1 MTSGST
7 MEYIILWTIAVALLL
22 VAILLARYW
31 KKRIR
36 AAFERKQPAGRIRR
50 EEIESSISTTRT
62 LLNILRDRGVSV
74 ERSEA
79 LLAQAEISL
88 EGRLYSRAEELLKE
102 AKKEALKANKA
113 HQDGT
118 DILNKPPP
126 SEEKEGPKEVFRKFP
141 QYYFQ
146 AKFEIGRARDAIESA
161 VTAGRNTEQAEEFL
175 RIAEEHFRTETYDR
189 AFSMAVKAKKSA
201 DGEEVEEIVS
211 EKIEVKKSPDIR
223 ESAGIERIADAGEL
237 GEPGS
242 GTLNAEGSL
251 KAGTSE
257 ELCPKCGGRIYPG
270 DRFCRKCGY
279 EILRCPNCGA
289 LVLEDDVFCG
299 KCGYKLV
306 EEVFVCPNCG
316 AEIPGDAIICPNCGA
331 RFE

>member
-1 MTSGST
+1 
-7 MEYIILWTIAVALLL
+7 MEYIILWTIAVAFLLI
-22 VAILLARYW
+22 AILLARYW

-62 LLNILRDRGVSV
+62 LLSILRERGVSV
-74 ERSEA
+74 DRSEA

-102 AKKEALKANKA
+102 AKEEALKANRA
-113 HQDGT
+113 HQEGT
-118 DILNKPPP
+118 DILNKPP
-126 SEEKEGPKEVFRKFP
+126 SGEEKEGPKEVFQKFP

-146 AKFEIGRARDAIESA
+146 AKFEIGRAKDAIESA
-161 VTAGRNTEQAEEFL
+161 NTAGRDTTRAEELL
-175 RIAEEHFRTETYDR
+175 RVAEEHFRTETYDR
-189 AFSMAVKAKKSA
+189 AFSMAVRAKKSA
-201 DGEEVEEIVS
+201 DGEEVEEIVA
-211 EKIEVKKSPDIR
+211 EKLEVKEAPAVTEPSGIKNITEVGEVR
-223 ESAGIERIADAGEL
+223 ESSDTNLKSERMAEAGKSGE
-237 GEPGS
+237 
-242 GTLNAEGSL
+242 T
-251 KAGTSE
+251 
-257 ELCPKCGGRIYPG
+257 CPRCGGKIYPG

-306 EEVFVCPNCG
+306 EEVFVCPECG